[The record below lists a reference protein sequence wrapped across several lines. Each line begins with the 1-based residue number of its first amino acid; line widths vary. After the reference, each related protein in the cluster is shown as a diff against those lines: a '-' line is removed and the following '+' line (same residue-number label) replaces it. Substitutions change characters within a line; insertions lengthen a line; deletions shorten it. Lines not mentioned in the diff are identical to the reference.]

1 MARSNLTSGK
11 RSFGKNGKSF
21 LPDTSA
27 QPIAI
32 TVEDELGTT
41 QTTVVVNPKTLE
53 YSGPNGEP
61 LSEQVQISRPDSTG
75 RFNIR
80 EHEPNIE

>member
-32 TVEDELGTT
+32 TVAGDGIDTT
-41 QTTVVVNPKTLE
+41 DTTVVVNPKTLE
-53 YSGPNGEP
+53 YSGPNGEA
-61 LSEQVQISRPDSTG
+61 LSDRVSISRPDSGG
-75 RFNIR
+75 RFNVR
-80 EHEPNIE
+80 QPDDQ